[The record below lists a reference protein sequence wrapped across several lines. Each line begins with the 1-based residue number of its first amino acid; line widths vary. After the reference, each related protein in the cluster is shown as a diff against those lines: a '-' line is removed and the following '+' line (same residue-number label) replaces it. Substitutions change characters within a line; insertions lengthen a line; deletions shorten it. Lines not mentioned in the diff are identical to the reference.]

1 MLNIKSKSK
10 IPKLFYKTNH
20 NENIYLFDISNYTNE
35 KPNFQL
41 ITILNKNKITEN
53 GIKQLMSIKIHP
65 KLKLLLLS
73 SIIILYRLK

>member
-41 ITILNKNKITEN
+41 ITILNKNKITE
-53 GIKQLMSIKIHP
+53 K
-65 KLKLLLLS
+65 
-73 SIIILYRLK
+73 